1 MSMSS
6 KRTPNPRKAA
16 RAVLSLV
23 LAAFGGAAQAESA
36 TMTVSAVIPS
46 KNVCKF
52 SGGTLALPF
61 GTIDPATG
69 SNINATATMGFTC
82 NGSSPFATFGISAGD
97 GLYSSGPSARRMQ
110 HQTLA
115 GTFLP
120 YSLTW
125 TPTAATVPKGS
136 AQVLTV
142 TGTLQPSNFQS
153 ALPGNYQDTVV
164 LTLTP

>member
-1 MSMSS
+1 MSISL
-6 KRTPNPRKAA
+6 KRSPLSRTVAA
-16 RAVLSLV
+16 LALPLV
-23 LAAFGGAAQAESA
+23 LAAFGEAAQAESA

-46 KNVCKF
+46 KNICKF

-69 SNINATATMGFTC
+69 SNITATATMGFTC

-97 GLYSSGPSARRMQ
+97 GLYSAGPSARRMQ

-115 GTFLP
+115 GTYLP
-120 YSLTW
+120 YQLSW
-125 TPTAATVPKGS
+125 TPTSATVPKGS

-142 TGTLQPSNFQS
+142 TGTLQPSSFQS
-153 ALPGNYQDTVV
+153 ALPGSYQDTVV

>member
-1 MSMSS
+1 MSA
-6 KRTPNPRKAA
+6 KRSPNSRIAA
-16 RAVLSLV
+16 RVVLSLV
-23 LAAFGGAAQAESA
+23 LAAFVGTAQADSS
-36 TMTVSAVIPS
+36 TMAVSAVIPS

-52 SGGTLALPF
+52 SGGALALPF
-61 GTIDPATG
+61 GTIDPSAG
-69 SNINATATMGFTC
+69 ANINAVATMGFTC
-82 NGSSPFATFGISAGD
+82 NGSSPFATFGITAGD

-115 GTFLP
+115 GTYLP

-136 AQVLTV
+136 AQTLTV

-153 ALPGNYQDTVV
+153 ALPGSYRDVVV